1 MRQRL
6 ATSGWRSRITS
17 GTRAEPGVGLVD
29 PARMRRHE
37 PPHPS
42 GTTQLAAW
50 TPGGS
55 VPRLRVQAAG
65 PSGTS
70 RAMRRYPSGESSIPC
85 AQRAY
90 CASSLPTWA
99 LWAPSPHDPRSCL
112 SAVLRPSGTL
122 DPELSGLAVK
132 IAERRVVSGL

>member
-37 PPHPS
+37 PPRPS
-42 GTTQLAAW
+42 GTTQLAAL

-70 RAMRRYPSGESSIPC
+70 RTMRRYPSGESSDTL
-85 AQRAY
+85 RS
-90 CASSLPTWA
+90 ASVLCVEPANLGA
-99 LWAPSPHDPRSCL
+99 LGAFAS
-112 SAVLRPSGTL
+112 
-122 DPELSGLAVK
+122 
-132 IAERRVVSGL
+132 